1 METTTLPYRAVL
13 ISEDGYLTPRSYK
26 DYKDMN
32 RLIGAEYGTVVTV
45 PGLGDENTRIDLW
58 VDDEGLL
65 TGRKYNPTAS
75 GFCGQTIMGHAL
87 VTAVDPNTGE
97 SKDLPHNYH
106 RILLGF

>member
-13 ISEDGYLTPRSYK
+13 ISEDGYLTPRTYK

-32 RLIGAEYGTVVTV
+32 RLVGAESGTVTTV

-58 VDDEGLL
+58 VDVEGLL

-75 GFCGQTIMGHAL
+75 GFCGQPIVGHAL
-87 VTAVDPNTGE
+87 ITACDPNTGE
-97 SKDLPHNYH
+97 SKDLPDNYF